1 MTDSNPGEILVVCRF
16 RPLNER
22 ELSISDSTCVD
33 FPSDQKSVSVPQD
46 GLSPLTFRF
55 DHVFSPSAYQEDI
68 YLKSAKS
75 IVESV
80 MQGYNGTVLAYGQT
94 SSGKTFTMTGIMED
108 PVLMGITPRM
118 VTHLFDFISNSSDQL
133 EFTVKISYC
142 EIYME
147 RIRDLIDISRKDL
160 KVHEDK
166 FKGVYIGNLS
176 ESYVNSDAG
185 VYDLMKMGTNNRE
198 VGFTEMNKG
207 SSRSHAIFI
216 VSVTQTNTQ
225 NLSTK
230 VGKLYLV
237 DLAGSEKVG
246 KTGAAGK
253 RLEEAK
259 TINKSL
265 TVLGQV
271 IMNLT
276 DSKST
281 HIPYR
286 DSKLTRV
293 LQDSLGGNSKT
304 SLIITCSPSPFNLD
318 ETIGTLRFGI
328 RAKSVKNK
336 PKINKEFT
344 VAELKVLLAKAQ
356 EDIDKKT
363 RIIEGLQMEIK
374 SNGGKISTGYSEP
387 GEVIVSLEEVYEDIE
402 NLKLRYEEETALT
415 AELRNELLTSETKF
429 QEIALDNSSMMEE
442 LKSCHEEL
450 ISAKLTKDQIT
461 EELEEL
467 KNSKEVY
474 EKQVSELNMQVVQLQ
489 QENRDKDEQLV
500 LKQQECQGHITLT
513 FHNDEL
519 AKVNKKFIEEHNK
532 NLALAKQLQILNERN
547 QELSK
552 KYCDLEVIKENMVR
566 EVQVQQSA
574 KFQQEKQLLTN
585 DLQNRIQKVIEL
597 ELALDDSR
605 EALRIFEGRIS
616 QGDKAILKRNEM
628 LEKNIEHVTDL
639 YYKLLNER
647 STIMHDNEVLI
658 NKVVR
663 LGERISSL
671 EEQIRIKE
679 LSRFEDRSFGDGVK
693 LNESRASRASRG
705 SQFSGSNIRK
715 PIKGGKKF

>member
-1 MTDSNPGEILVVCRF
+1 MTEENSGEILVVCRF
-16 RPLNER
+16 RPLNEK
-22 ELSISDSTCVD
+22 EQNISNSICVD
-33 FPSDQKSVSVPQD
+33 FGIDMKSVSVPQE
-46 GLSPLTFRF
+46 GQSPLTFRF
-55 DHVFSPSAYQEDI
+55 DQVFQPSAFQEEVYQ
-68 YLKSAKS
+68 KSAKS

-94 SSGKTFTMTGIMED
+94 SSGKTFTMTGVMEN
-108 PVLMGITPRM
+108 PTLMGITPRM
-118 VTHLFDFISNSSDQL
+118 VTHLFEFISNSSDQL

-147 RIRDLIDISRKDL
+147 KIRDLIDISRKDL

-166 FKGVYIGNLS
+166 IKGVYIGNLS
-176 ESYVNSDAG
+176 ESYVSSDNG
-185 VYDLMKMGTNNRE
+185 VYELMKIGTNNRE

-304 SLIITCSPSPFNLD
+304 SLIITCSPSPYNLD
-318 ETIGTLRFGI
+318 ETISTLRFGI
-328 RAKSVKNK
+328 RAKSIKNK
-336 PKINKEFT
+336 PKVNKEYT

-356 EDIDKKT
+356 EEIDKKSK
-363 RIIEGLQMEIK
+363 IIENLQIEIK
-374 SNGGKISTGYSEP
+374 STGGKITTGYSEP
-387 GEVIVSLEEVYEDIE
+387 GEVLVSLEEVYEDIE
-402 NLKLRYEEETALT
+402 QLKEKYEQETLT
-415 AELRNELLTSETKF
+415 TCELRNELLLSETRY
-429 QEIALDNSSMMEE
+429 QEIILDNSSMMEE

-450 ISAKLTKDQIT
+450 LMVKSLKDSLS
-461 EELEEL
+461 ENLSELQ
-467 KNSKEVY
+467 NSKEVY
-474 EKQVSELNMQVVQLQ
+474 EKQISQLNLEILQLQ
-489 QENRDKDEQLV
+489 QKNKEISDDLRQTQK
-500 LKQQECQGHITLT
+500 ECSQHVTLT
-513 FHNDEL
+513 QYNDDL
-519 AKVNKKFIEEHNK
+519 QKLSKKLSEEQSK
-532 NLALAKQLQILNERN
+532 NTSITKQLQILKERN

-552 KYCDLEVIKENMVR
+552 KNCDLEVLKENLVK
-566 EVQVQQSA
+566 EVQVQEAS
-574 KFQQEKQLLTN
+574 KFYQEKQLLTN

-616 QGDKAILKRNEM
+616 QGDRAIIKRNEM
-628 LEKNIEHVTDL
+628 LERNIEHITDL

-647 STIMHDNEVLI
+647 TTFMHDNEVLV

-663 LGERISSL
+663 LCERISSL

-679 LSRFEDRSFGDGVK
+679 LTRFDDRSVLGG
-693 LNESRASRASRG
+693 LNESRVSRG
-705 SQFSGSNIRK
+705 SQLSGSNIRR
-715 PIKGGKKF
+715 PIKGGKKHS